1 MKNSESGKTVR
12 TFALAS
18 FLNDMGSDMIYPV
31 WPLFVTSLGANMAV
45 LGFLDG
51 LGDSLVAISQAVS
64 GYLSDKLRKRKV
76 FIWLGYLFGA
86 LSRVGYA
93 LSPTW
98 HMLVPFRVL
107 DRSGKIRN
115 PPRDAIIADV
125 SRFEN
130 RGGHFG
136 IIRAMDNLGA
146 VCGIL
151 VTIALIEHLGY
162 RNIFLI
168 AAIPSVLAVVLILAM
183 VRERKDTAT
192 VYKGLR
198 LADLTPNFR
207 LFLFLNSVFSLGAF
221 SYSFLLIFAGKFGF
235 RTMTIPV
242 LYLTF
247 TVFAFLSSIP
257 FGRLSDRFGRKP
269 IMMISFLLWGLVCL
283 DLVMFQS
290 TAAIWLAFIL
300 FGLHRGALDTVQK
313 AFVSELVPEAYR
325 ASGLGGFQM
334 VIGLVALPS
343 SLIAGLL
350 WDNIGVL
357 APFYFSLLLAA
368 AALVMLFFVKENA
381 MEA

>member
-1 MKNSESGKTVR
+1 MEKNESKKTVR

-51 LGDSLVAISQAVS
+51 LGDSLVAISQSVS
-64 GYLSDKLRKRKV
+64 GYLSDKFRKRKF

-86 LSRVGYA
+86 LSRIGYA

-98 HMLVPFRVL
+98 HMLIPFRVL

-125 SRFEN
+125 SQNAN

-136 IIRAMDNLGA
+136 LLRAMDNLGA

-151 VTIALIEHLGY
+151 VTIALIEYLGY
-162 RNIFLI
+162 RQLFLI
-168 AAIPSVLAVVLILAM
+168 AAIPSVLAVILILA
-183 VRERKDTAT
+183 RIQERKDTAI
-192 VYKGLR
+192 VYKGLK
-198 LADLTPNFR
+198 LSDLTPNSR
-207 LFLFLNSVFSLGAF
+207 LFLFLSSVFALGAF
-221 SYSFLLIFAGKFGF
+221 SYSFLLIFAGKYGF
-235 RTMTIPV
+235 QTMTIPV

-257 FGRLSDRFGRKP
+257 FGRLSDRFGRKW
-269 IMMISFLLWGLVCL
+269 IMLVSFVLWGLVCL
-283 DLVMFQS
+283 DLIYMQN
-290 TAAIWLAFIL
+290 TAAIWLAFVL
-300 FGLHRGALDTVQK
+300 FGLHRGAIDTVQK

-343 SLIAGLL
+343 SVIAGLL
-350 WDNIGVL
+350 WDNISVL
-357 APFYFSLLLAA
+357 APFYFSLALSVIAIMMLL
-368 AALVMLFFVKENA
+368 FVKERA
-381 MEA
+381 I

>member
-1 MKNSESGKTVR
+1 M
-12 TFALAS
+12 AS

-183 VRERKDTAT
+183 VRERKGTAS

-269 IMMISFLLWGLVCL
+269 IMMVSFLLWGLVCL

-300 FGLHRGALDTVQK
+300 FGLHRGAIDTVQK

-343 SLIAGLL
+343 SVIAGLL

>member
-1 MKNSESGKTVR
+1 MEKAESKRTVR

-51 LGDSLVAISQAVS
+51 LGDSLVAISQAAS
-64 GYLSDKLRKRKV
+64 GYLSDKLRKRKI

-98 HMLVPFRVL
+98 HMLIPFRAL
-107 DRSGKIRN
+107 DRAGKIRN

-125 SRFEN
+125 SHYAN

-136 IIRAMDNLGA
+136 ILRAMDNLGA

-151 VTIALIEHLGY
+151 VTIALIEYLGY
-162 RNIFLI
+162 RHLFLI
-168 AAIPSVLAVVLILAM
+168 AAIPSVLAAVLILSR
-183 VRERKDTAT
+183 VREREDTAT
-192 VYKGLR
+192 VYKGMR
-198 LADLTPNFR
+198 LADLTSNFR
-207 LFLFLNSVFSLGAF
+207 LFLFLNSVFALGAF

-235 RTMTIPV
+235 KTVTIPV

-247 TVFAFLSSIP
+247 TAFAFLSSIP
-257 FGRLSDRFGRKP
+257 FGRLSDRFGRKS
-269 IMMISFLLWGLVCL
+269 IMMVSFALWGLVCL
-283 DLVMFQS
+283 DLVLLQN
-290 TAAIWLAFIL
+290 TASIWLAFVL

-313 AFVSELVPEAYR
+313 VFVSELVPEAYR

-343 SLIAGLL
+343 SVIAGLL
-350 WDNIGVL
+350 WDNIGLL
-357 APFYFSLLLAA
+357 APFYFSL
-368 AALVMLFFVKENA
+368 ALSAVSIIMLFFVRERP
-381 MEA
+381 E

>member
-151 VTIALIEHLGY
+151 VTIALIEQLGY

-168 AAIPSVLAVVLILAM
+168 AAIPSVLAVILILAM
-183 VRERKDTAT
+183 VRERRDTAT
-192 VYKGLR
+192 LYKGLQ

-247 TVFAFLSSIP
+247 TVFAFLSSFP
-257 FGRLSDRFGRKP
+257 FGKLSDRYGRKP
-269 IMMISFLLWGLVCL
+269 IMMVSFLLWGLVCL

-300 FGLHRGALDTVQK
+300 FGLHRGAIDTVQK

-343 SLIAGLL
+343 SVIAGLL

>member
-1 MKNSESGKTVR
+1 MEKAESRKTVR

-45 LGFLDG
+45 LGLLDG

-64 GYLSDKLRKRKV
+64 GYLSDKLRKRKI

-86 LSRVGYA
+86 LSRIGYA

-98 HMLVPFRVL
+98 HMLIPFRVL

-115 PPRDAIIADV
+115 PPRDAIIADI
-125 SRFEN
+125 SQYSN

-146 VCGIL
+146 ICGIL
-151 VTIALIEHLGY
+151 VTIALIEYLGY
-162 RNIFLI
+162 RHLFMI
-168 AAIPSVLAVVLILAM
+168 AAIPSVLAVILILVR

-192 VYKGLR
+192 VYRGLQFS
-198 LADLTPNFR
+198 DITYNFR
-207 LFLFLNSVFSLGAF
+207 LFLFLSSIFALGAF
-221 SYSFLLIFAGKFGF
+221 SYSFLLVFANKYGF
-235 RTMTIPV
+235 KTVTIPV

-247 TVFAFLSSIP
+247 TAVAFLSSIP

-269 IMMISFLLWGLVCL
+269 VILSSFLLWALVCL
-283 DLVMFQS
+283 DLIVMQN

-313 AFVSELVPEAYR
+313 AFVTELVPEAYR

-343 SLIAGLL
+343 SVIAGLL
-350 WDNIGVL
+350 WDNISLL
-357 APFYFSLLLAA
+357 APFYFSL
-368 AALVMLFFVKENA
+368 ALSVISIFLLFFVKEQPV
-381 MEA
+381 

>member
-1 MKNSESGKTVR
+1 MEKTESRKTVR

-45 LGFLDG
+45 LGLLDG

-64 GYLSDKLRKRKV
+64 GYLSDKLRKRKI

-86 LSRVGYA
+86 LSRIGYA

-98 HMLVPFRVL
+98 HMLIPFRVL

-125 SRFEN
+125 SQYNN

-146 VCGIL
+146 ICGIL
-151 VTIALIEHLGY
+151 VTIALIEYLGY
-162 RNIFLI
+162 RNLFLI
-168 AAIPSVLAVVLILAM
+168 AAVPSVLAAILILGR

-192 VYKGLR
+192 VYKGLQFS
-198 LADLTPNFR
+198 DITGNFR
-207 LFLFLNSVFSLGAF
+207 LFLFLSSVFALGAF
-221 SYSFLLIFAGKFGF
+221 SYSFLLVFAGKYGF
-235 RTMTIPV
+235 KTVTIPV

-247 TVFAFLSSIP
+247 TAVAFLSSIP

-269 IMMISFLLWGLVCL
+269 VIMVSFLLWGLVCL
-283 DLVMFQS
+283 DLIFMQNR
-290 TAAIWLAFIL
+290 AAIWLAFIL

-343 SLIAGLL
+343 SVIAGLL
-350 WDNIGVL
+350 WDNISLL
-357 APFYFSLLLAA
+357 APFYLSL
-368 AALVMLFFVKENA
+368 ALSVASIFLLFFVKERA
-381 MEA
+381 KA

>member
-1 MKNSESGKTVR
+1 MEKTESRKTVR

-45 LGFLDG
+45 LGLLDG

-64 GYLSDKLRKRKV
+64 GYLSDKLRKRKI

-86 LSRVGYA
+86 LSRIGYA

-98 HMLVPFRVL
+98 HMLIPFRVL

-125 SRFEN
+125 SQYNN

-146 VCGIL
+146 ICGIL
-151 VTIALIEHLGY
+151 VTIALIEYLGY
-162 RNIFLI
+162 RNLFLI
-168 AAIPSVLAVVLILAM
+168 AAVPSVLAAILILAR

-192 VYKGLR
+192 VYKGLQFS
-198 LADLTPNFR
+198 DITGNFR
-207 LFLFLNSVFSLGAF
+207 LFLFLSSVFALGAF
-221 SYSFLLIFAGKFGF
+221 SYSFLLVFAGKYGF
-235 RTMTIPV
+235 KTVTIPV

-247 TVFAFLSSIP
+247 TAVAFLSSIP

-269 IMMISFLLWGLVCL
+269 VIMVSFLLWGLVCL
-283 DLVMFQS
+283 DLIFMQN

-343 SLIAGLL
+343 SVIAGLL
-350 WDNIGVL
+350 WDNISLL
-357 APFYFSLLLAA
+357 APFYLSL
-368 AALVMLFFVKENA
+368 ALSVASIFLLFFVKERA
-381 MEA
+381 KA